1 MYDTLC
7 KAHEKRLKQQKED
20 DFNYK
25 SEQDLRIYAAESHD
39 PLYILSLHEYVASQ
53 LQAAQTI
60 YGEAEYAALIANV
73 DPLVLEQLS
82 EFVPQITASL
92 AHLQQ
97 SLSL

>member
-1 MYDTLC
+1 M
-7 KAHEKRLKQQKED
+7 
-20 DFNYK
+20 NYK

-60 YGEAEYAALIANV
+60 YGEAEYATLIANV